1 MTNISASFDA
11 VSLITAVDSLKGFT
25 DKGSSVPMLANMC
38 VEIDEQ
44 GAFLYAT
51 DRFILGELKLDSD
64 RVEGGGRILLSPDAL
79 AYIRKLPKRG
89 RVHIALAEETVAI
102 TAEHGT
108 ATFAH
113 PDGDYP
119 TVRRLFDR
127 KTSEPV
133 GQQTSASVGIK
144 TENLASFGKVKVVS
158 GGKASPALLH
168 VHPPFDVESPIHAD
182 VYHPVDR
189 KRVGRVMVMPVRG
202 NYEH

>member
-1 MTNISASFDA
+1 MTNVSASFDA
-11 VSLITAVDSLKGFT
+11 ISLITAVDSLKGFASK
-25 DKGSSVPMLANMC
+25 DGSVHMLANMC

-44 GAFLYAT
+44 GALIYAT

-64 RVEGGGRILLSPDAL
+64 QVEGGGRILLSPDAL

-119 TVRRLFDR
+119 NVRRLFDR
-127 KTSEPV
+127 RSSGTAGGPEI
-133 GQQTSASVGIK
+133 SVGIK
-144 TENLASFGKVKVVS
+144 AENLASFGKMKVVS
-158 GGKASPALLH
+158 RGGKVSPALLH
-168 VHPPFDVESPIHAD
+168 MHPSFDEKLPIHAD

-189 KRVGRVMVMPVRG
+189 ERVGRVAVMPVRG